1 MGAIHRA
8 LGRLYVPMHEGGEG
22 THKDGGT
29 EIWVFDLASHRR
41 LARWPMQPHGLSRV
55 LAVQVSQDAAPHP
68 VRRDRRAD
76 LAVFDALTGQLR
88 HVEKHLGQTPWM
100 LLNP

>member
-1 MGAIHRA
+1 
-8 LGRLYVPMHEGGEG
+8 MHKGGEG

-29 EIWVFDLASHRR
+29 EIWVFDLASHQRV
-41 LARWPMQPHGLSRV
+41 ARWPVQPLGLAPLV
-55 LAVQVSQDAAPHP
+55 AIQVSQDAAPLLFAATAA
-68 VRRDRRAD
+68 AD
-76 LAVFDALTGQLR
+76 VAVLDARSGQLR